1 MTEKD
6 SHIKVQSQS
15 GRLYVEVEDVLNS
28 SKGREL
34 INKAKN
40 STIYKEI
47 IAKKE
52 KSAA

>member
-1 MTEKD
+1 MIEKD
-6 SHIKVQSQS
+6 SQIKVQSKA

-28 SKGREL
+28 SKGKEL

-47 IAKKE
+47 ISKKE
-52 KSAA
+52 RSAA